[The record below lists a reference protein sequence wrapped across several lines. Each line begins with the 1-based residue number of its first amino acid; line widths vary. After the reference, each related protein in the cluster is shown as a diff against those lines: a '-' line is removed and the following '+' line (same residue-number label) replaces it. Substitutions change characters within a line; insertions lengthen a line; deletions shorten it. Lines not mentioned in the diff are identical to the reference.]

1 MEKLIMLV
9 VIAIIAESVWETLK
23 MTWQDGKVKVDRIGA
38 LVVSMLI
45 VFGTRLDILAL
56 LEIETVIPFLGII
69 LTGILIS
76 RGSNFIHD
84 LLVRLNNK
92 NTDVEIETIIPSKT
106 IEVDKIEGITREI
119 ENLRKKQK
127 KSSK

>member
-9 VIAIIAESVWETLK
+9 VVAIIAESVWETLK
-23 MTWQDGKVKVDRIGA
+23 MTWQDGKVKVDRVGA

-92 NTDVEIETIIPSKT
+92 NTEVPKEISPKGE
-106 IEVDKIEGITREI
+106 ITTF
-119 ENLRKKQK
+119 NGK
-127 KSSK
+127 

>member
-84 LLVRLNNK
+84 LLVRLSNK
-92 NTDVEIETIIPSKT
+92 NTDVELKTIIPSNT
-106 IEVDKIEGITREI
+106 IEEDRIEGTIKDIEI
-119 ENLRKKQK
+119 LRKKQGIK
-127 KSSK
+127 E

>member
-1 MEKLIMLV
+1 MEKILIVFV
-9 VIAIIAESVWETLK
+9 VAIIAESVWETLK
-23 MTWQDGKVKVDRIGA
+23 MTWQDGKLKIDRVGA

-56 LEIETVIPFLGII
+56 LGMETVIPFLGII

-84 LLVRLNNK
+84 LLVRFNNK
-92 NTDVEIETIIPSKT
+92 NEISKN
-106 IEVDKIEGITREI
+106 I
-119 ENLRKKQK
+119 
-127 KSSK
+127 

>member
-1 MEKLIMLV
+1 
-9 VIAIIAESVWETLK
+9 
-23 MTWQDGKVKVDRIGA
+23 MTWQDGKVKVDRVGA

-92 NTDVEIETIIPSKT
+92 NTDVELKTIIPSKT
-106 IEVDKIEGITREI
+106 IEADKIEGTIREI
-119 ENLRKKQK
+119 ENLRKRQGIKE
-127 KSSK
+127 

>member
-9 VIAIIAESVWETLK
+9 VVAIISESVWETLK
-23 MTWQDGKVKVDRIGA
+23 MTWQDGKVKVDRVGA

-45 VFGTRLDILAL
+45 VFGTRLDMLSL
-56 LEIETVIPFLGII
+56 LGIETVIPFLGII

-92 NTDVEIETIIPSKT
+92 NTEVPKEISPKGE
-106 IEVDKIEGITREI
+106 ITTF
-119 ENLRKKQK
+119 NGK
-127 KSSK
+127 

>member
-9 VIAIIAESVWETLK
+9 VVAIIAESVWETLK
-23 MTWQDGKVKVDRIGA
+23 MTWQDGKVKVDRVGA

-92 NTDVEIETIIPSKT
+92 NTDVELKTIIPSKT
-106 IEVDKIEGITREI
+106 IEADKIEGTIREI
-119 ENLRKKQK
+119 ENLRKRQGIKE
-127 KSSK
+127 